1 MGHEHDGK
9 KRSDIITFHEQD
21 GKHVLCTVLALMF
34 LSWSFGLTDRRVRLA
49 YNIKRNMIVFAR
61 LLLRWSSEFA
71 KTSRLDSS
79 DMSIDVYT
87 DAHNILYINTQKVQK
102 AHNILNVKRNTKA
115 HYTLYINTQAVHKG
129 TLYIL
134 YNPGL
139 YLAADANGRQLR
151 LHLAQPCLLSLGCG
165 RQLQI
170 VTLRR
175 VPCVQRLVQ
184 LLPEQICRQKV
195 AGLRSPS

>member
-9 KRSDIITFHEQD
+9 KRSDIITFHEQDMQYVLCMVLALMILGCEGCTMNKVGRRSDIITSHEQD

-79 DMSIDVYT
+79 DMST
-87 DAHNILYINTQKVQK
+87 
-102 AHNILNVKRNTKA
+102 
-115 HYTLYINTQAVHKG
+115 
-129 TLYIL
+129 
-134 YNPGL
+134 
-139 YLAADANGRQLR
+139 
-151 LHLAQPCLLSLGCG
+151 
-165 RQLQI
+165 
-170 VTLRR
+170 
-175 VPCVQRLVQ
+175 
-184 LLPEQICRQKV
+184 E
-195 AGLRSPS
+195 